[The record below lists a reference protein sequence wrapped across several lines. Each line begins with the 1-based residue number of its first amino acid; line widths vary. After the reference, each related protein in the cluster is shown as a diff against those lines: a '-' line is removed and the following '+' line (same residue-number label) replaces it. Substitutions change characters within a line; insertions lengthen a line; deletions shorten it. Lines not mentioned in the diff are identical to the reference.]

1 MAIPVACGSCGSRM
15 NAPDHAAGKTAKCPK
30 CSNPITVPVKYAD
43 QVPFMAIQPPQQLTP
58 IPQNIPAIYQQPVV
72 QTPSSSKQCDYCGE
86 NVNMSAKKCKH
97 CGEIL
102 DLALRAAEDAKRIA
116 ENSSRNSASSS
127 SAAAVNTTVV
137 VNNNLGRKSF
147 PHLIHFILTCL
158 TLGAWLPIWII
169 HFLLSALLSGH

>member
-43 QVPFMAIQPPQQLTP
+43 QIPFMAPQPPQQLTP

-72 QTPSSSKQCDYCGE
+72 QTPLSSKQCDYCGE
-86 NVNMSAKKCKH
+86 NVNISAKKCKH

-147 PHLIHFILTCL
+147 PHLIHLILTFFTAGL
-158 TLGAWLPIWII
+158 WLPIWII
-169 HFLLSALLSGH
+169 HYLLSAR